1 MEKANVIQKAFYR
14 SAAYLKRH
22 SPTILTFVG
31 ATGVVATIIMSARA
45 TPKAMKLLE
54 EAEVQ
59 KGEELDKLETIR
71 TAAPAYIP
79 VAAIG
84 ISSLI
89 CLFGANVLNQ
99 RNQASLTAA
108 YVMLNES
115 YSRYRGA
122 ANTVFGDDA
131 DSKIKAEVAMGITVG
146 IGRAWFN
153 HTWTLN
159 DSLLPLTL
167 ANSDVLL
174 NRIDAIVLE
183 VNNNTEVRKNTIK
196 ILKGTPA
203 SKPVKPSL
211 IESELVNQHPLA
223 YISVPKGA
231 TSISQSN
238 ITNAVGTSECPFVT
252 GVLEGMDI
260 DKLVAQWGAQWAE
273 WLSSNTD
280 AWKAFMSDNTNEWK
294 SFMAKNKNEWS
305 ALINGNTSEFETW
318 FEHMKDQLSEDAAGN
333 LQLQVDNLNNAALGG
348 DFVLKGSPVSV
359 EYMGANRIASITAY
373 GENAQGGTTEAPVAL
388 TGVDSVLLGGNNLLP
403 KATETKTLNGVTFT
417 PNPNGSVSVSGTATN
432 NAAYVFA
439 NGLDDSLFGQTVCLS
454 GGSMQTQLVINEK
467 KPSGEWLR
475 NVIINAKTPTA
486 VGVLSKQVDDNILY
500 GTIYVPTGTTVN
512 TTIYPMLNLGS
523 TAMPYEPYQGSV
535 TPLPIPRPLHKV
547 GDVRDVCQTRVK
559 SVYDKH
565 IVLSSADG
573 FSFSSNAGNGYARF
587 YKAYNSAKL
596 SPIASDWLPGY
607 AKTAYDATNEGVYSA
622 DSDAGTIS
630 IVLSIQRLIAA
641 GATSGDTSTYLSAAS
656 AIFSA
661 HPLTVYY
668 QSTAYDG
675 TNGLD
680 VCLTEYQNDFVEL
693 DGTENW
699 VQGTG
704 SNAGYLEAQVLKN
717 TNESHL
723 AVSSIAPFKY
733 QFSGNCVFVTNNKVT
748 FGSAL
753 GSAYTVDTWKAY
765 LAAQK
770 AAGTPVQIAYQLA
783 TPEVYATDPVDFDN
797 AAGPL
802 TVLTGGELEAAFK
815 SADKVVES
823 RIDFVE
829 DTLNEQGQAI
839 AEKAP
844 ISHSSDKSTYGL
856 GSGSQFGHVKLSD
869 ATASGSNAGQGIAA
883 TPSAVNQVN
892 ARVSTVDGIARAAM
906 PKSGGTFTGNVLASS
921 ANEAGA
927 FLRNISVQNSASQL
941 QYTNFIIMVR
951 K

>member
-1 MEKANVIQKAFYR
+1 MATTPNYSLLIYDSSDTDVRFLDFRVAIAGTQTTSNFYVIDGALKEHSDAINTLKNSPQAYIVKANFASGVYNASVSGFPGYKTNQLIVLSLNQTNTGAVSININNS
-14 SAAYLKRH
+14 SAKNVMLYNANGILRNFIAGEFVSN
-22 SPTILTFVG
+22 SPALCYYDGTQFV
-31 ATGVVATIIMSARA
+31 T
-45 TPKAMKLLE
+45 
-54 EAEVQ
+54 
-59 KGEELDKLETIR
+59 
-71 TAAPAYIP
+71 
-79 VAAIG
+79 IG
-84 ISSLI
+84 IPRGSATYVDGERGDVLQISSD
-89 CLFGANVLNQ
+89 GAI
-99 RNQASLTAA
+99 
-108 YVMLNES
+108 ES
-115 YSRYRGA
+115 SGKQIGNPNGIATLDSDGKVEQVAKIADGA
-122 ANTVFGDDA
+122 ASGEAVYGGNV
-131 DSKIKAEVAMGITVG
+131 
-146 IGRAWFN
+146 
-153 HTWTLN
+153 
-159 DSLLPLTL
+159 
-167 ANSDVLL
+167 
-174 NRIDAIVLE
+174 
-183 VNNNTEVRKNTIK
+183 
-196 ILKGTPA
+196 
-203 SKPVKPSL
+203 
-211 IESELVNQHPLA
+211 IEIPYVSE
-223 YISVPKGA
+223 
-231 TSISQSN
+231 
-238 ITNAVGTSECPFVT
+238 
-252 GVLEGMDI
+252 
-260 DKLVAQWGAQWAE
+260 
-273 WLSSNTD
+273 
-280 AWKAFMSDNTNEWK
+280 
-294 SFMAKNKNEWS
+294 
-305 ALINGNTSEFETW
+305 
-318 FEHMKDQLSEDAAGN
+318 
-333 LQLQVDNLNNAALGG
+333 
-348 DFVLKGSPVSV
+348 
-359 EYMGANRIASITAY
+359 NRIASITAY
-373 GENAQGGTTEAPVAL
+373 GENAQGGTTEAPMAL
-388 TGVDSVLLGGNNLLP
+388 TGVDSVFVGGNNLLP

-417 PNPNGSVSVSGTATN
+417 PNPDGSVSVSGTATN

-454 GGSMQTQLVINEK
+454 GGSMQTQLIINEK

-797 AAGPL
+797 TAGPL
-802 TVLTGGELEAAFK
+802 TVVTGGQVEVKMTDFVTDRTPAFLNKLDKTGDGSDVTVTFTEATEDADIASSDKLSILFGK
-815 SADKVVES
+815 ILKRFSTITSKFTTVEGDISDIVDGTTTVANATTAATADKVKNKLS
-823 RIDFVE
+823 LLSGGGQ
-829 DTLNEQGQAI
+829 DTIIYDGSTAI
-839 AEKAP
+839 AAAMN
-844 ISHSSDKSTYGL
+844 SSFIGAEPAFTKNSAFNKNF
-856 GSGSQFGHVKLSD
+856 GSSAGTVCQGNDGRLSD
-869 ATASGSNAGQGIAA
+869 A
-883 TPSAVNQVN
+883 
-892 ARVSTVDGIARAAM
+892 RR
-906 PKSGGTFTGNVLASS
+906 SS
-921 ANEAGA
+921 
-927 FLRNISVQNSASQL
+927 NISMSLSG
-941 QYTNFIIMVR
+941 TNLSISYS
-951 K
+951 

>member
-1 MEKANVIQKAFYR
+1 MSVTYGFYNSIKGDRKYNALEMSSIFDGIIVDGVYMSIGDALNVK
-14 SAAYLKRH
+14 
-22 SPTILTFVG
+22 
-31 ATGVVATIIMSARA
+31 
-45 TPKAMKLLE
+45 
-54 EAEVQ
+54 
-59 KGEELDKLETIR
+59 
-71 TAAPAYIP
+71 
-79 VAAIG
+79 
-84 ISSLI
+84 SS
-89 CLFGANVLNQ
+89 G
-99 RNQASLTAA
+99 
-108 YVMLNES
+108 
-115 YSRYRGA
+115 G
-122 ANTVFGDDA
+122 
-131 DSKIKAEVAMGITVG
+131 MGITVG

-183 VNNNTEVRKNTIK
+183 VNNNTDVRKNTIK
-196 ILKGTPA
+196 ILKGTPS
-203 SKPVKPSL
+203 SKPVKPTMT
-211 IESELVNQHPLA
+211 EGELLNQHPLA
-223 YISVPKGA
+223 YISIPAGA

-238 ITNAVGTSECPFVT
+238 IENAVGTSACPYVT
-252 GVLEGMDI
+252 GVLKGMDI

-403 KATETKTLNGVTFT
+403 KATKTKTLNGVTFT

-432 NAAYVFA
+432 NAVYVFA

-454 GGSMQTQLVINEK
+454 GGSMQTQLVIYEK

>member
-1 MEKANVIQKAFYR
+1 MSVTYGFYNSIKGDRKYNALEMSSIFDGIIVDGVYMSIGDALNVK
-14 SAAYLKRH
+14 
-22 SPTILTFVG
+22 
-31 ATGVVATIIMSARA
+31 
-45 TPKAMKLLE
+45 
-54 EAEVQ
+54 
-59 KGEELDKLETIR
+59 
-71 TAAPAYIP
+71 
-79 VAAIG
+79 
-84 ISSLI
+84 SS
-89 CLFGANVLNQ
+89 G
-99 RNQASLTAA
+99 
-108 YVMLNES
+108 
-115 YSRYRGA
+115 G
-122 ANTVFGDDA
+122 
-131 DSKIKAEVAMGITVG
+131 MGITVG

-196 ILKGTPA
+196 ILKGTPS
-203 SKPVKPSL
+203 SKPVKPTMT
-211 IESELVNQHPLA
+211 EGELLNQHPLA
-223 YISVPKGA
+223 YISIPAGA

-238 ITNAVGTSECPFVT
+238 IENAVGTSACPYVT
-252 GVLEGMDI
+252 GVLKGMDI

-432 NAAYVFA
+432 NTAYVFA

-733 QFSGNCVFVTNNKVT
+733 QFSGNCVFVTNNKVA